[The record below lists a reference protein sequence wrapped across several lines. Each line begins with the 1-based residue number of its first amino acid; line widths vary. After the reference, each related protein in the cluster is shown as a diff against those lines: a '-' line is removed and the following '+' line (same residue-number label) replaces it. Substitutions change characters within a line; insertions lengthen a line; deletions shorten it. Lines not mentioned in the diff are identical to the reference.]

1 MTLRRKAVI
10 SAGALLALVLLA
22 VILAPILLRG
32 PIETRVKQAI
42 AANVDARVDW
52 RDLDLGLLRS
62 FPNLSLQL
70 KDLSVAGINHFAG
83 DTLLAV
89 PRFRVILDLSSVIGG
104 LRGSQPLVV
113 RSIELHR
120 PSAKLLVQADGRA
133 NWRILKPRDPAA
145 DKSGRAVDVSLKRF
159 NISDAA
165 IAFDNERSDLHA
177 RIAGL
182 DHSLSGDFGE
192 QRFALQT
199 QTRADTATLSFAGVP
214 YLSRVRIQGDVD
226 FDADMA
232 TRTFTLR
239 DAQLRVN
246 DLLLNAAGSIA
257 SGQDDVALD
266 LRFHSPRTE
275 FGEILSLVPAVFMQ
289 DYEKLRTAG
298 TMSVDGRVRGRYGKS
313 AFPAFVVQ
321 TIVANGSFQYP
332 DLPLAARDINLR
344 ARLTN
349 AGGTVDNTVL
359 NVERFHMVL
368 GRDRIDGS
376 LVLRTPVSD
385 PAVALRVAGRLDL
398 ANVPRTVKLTTV
410 QQLSGLVTA
419 NAAMR
424 ARLSDVNQKRY
435 DNVDASGRV
444 EVRQL
449 AVNASNLRQPINI
462 HEAVLRLTPSH
473 AELSSFRGRAGS
485 SEIAMKGSLE
495 NVLGFAL
502 GREDLRGDATITS
515 TRFDLNEWR
524 SNEGLKE
531 ILVPGRIDFTLRA
544 DADTVNYGNLALRNA
559 RGVLHIKNQRVTL
572 EDFTMNL
579 LGGALTMKG
588 FYETQPNQR
597 PAFDFALDAASIDA
611 QAAFAGIRTVQ
622 AFAPVARYAQGDVS
636 AELKL
641 AGELGANM
649 LPVFTN
655 LTGLGSLFTSGISLR
670 DFPALDRLADAL
682 KLDQL
687 RDPGFVDLKSSFAI
701 EKGRLHVRPFD
712 VNVGAIKMTVAGSN
726 GIDQSLDYTLAL
738 RLPRSV
744 LGSETNRA
752 VTGIINRSQQAGF
765 NLGAV
770 ETITLGA
777 KLGGTITNPTLTTS
791 FRDAAGDAG
800 ANITNALREE
810 AARRQEAVIE
820 RVDSA
825 AEAAKRRVIAEAEA
839 QATRLREEAKAVA
852 DRMRREG
859 YERADS
865 LENKASGL
873 ARIATQAAANR
884 LRKETDAKADAIM
897 READTRATALVAE
910 ARQRAS
916 LTDQR

>member
-1 MTLRRKAVI
+1 MSIRRKVAI
-10 SAGALLALVLLA
+10 SAAAFLVVALLVL
-22 VILAPILLRG
+22 ILAPVLLRG
-32 PIETRVKQAI
+32 PIEARVKNAI
-42 AANVDARVDW
+42 AANIDARVDW
-52 RDLDLGLLRS
+52 RDLDVGLLRS
-62 FPNLSLQL
+62 FPNLSVQL
-70 KDLSVAGINHFAG
+70 NDLSVAGINQFAG
-83 DTLLAV
+83 DTLIAA
-89 PRFRVILDLSSVIGG
+89 PRFRLVLDLGSVIGS

-113 RSIELHR
+113 RSVELQR
-120 PSAKLLVQADGRA
+120 PSARLLVLADGRA
-133 NWRILKPRDPAA
+133 NWQILKPRAPAA
-145 DKSGRAVDVSLKRF
+145 EQSRRGLDVSLKRLDV
-159 NISDAA
+159 SDGV
-165 IAFDNERSDLHA
+165 IALDNQQSDLRA

-182 DHSLSGDFGE
+182 DHSLSGDFSK

-199 QTRADTATLSFAGVP
+199 HTLADSASVSFAGVP
-214 YLSRVRIQGDVD
+214 YLSRVRVESDVD
-226 FDADMA
+226 FDADMT

-239 DAQLRVN
+239 DTHLRLN
-246 DLLLNAAGSIA
+246 ELRLNAAGTITG
-257 SGQDDVALD
+257 GQDDVALD
-266 LRFHSPRTE
+266 LRFHSPRTQ
-275 FGEILSLVPAVFMQ
+275 FGEILSLVPVVFMQ
-289 DYEKLRTAG
+289 DYETLRTAG
-298 TMSVDGRVRGRYGKS
+298 TMSVQGRVRGRYGKS
-313 AFPAFVVQ
+313 ALPAFAVQ
-321 TIVANGSFQYP
+321 ATVENGSFRYP
-332 DLPLAARDINLR
+332 DLPLPARDINLR

-349 AGGTVDNTVL
+349 TGGSVDNTVL

-368 GRDRIDGS
+368 GSDPIDGS
-376 LVLRTPVSD
+376 LVLRTPMSD

-398 ANVPRTVKLTTV
+398 ANVPRTVKLEKV

-435 DNVDASGRV
+435 DNVSASGRV
-444 EVRQL
+444 EVRKL

-462 HEAVLRLTPSH
+462 HEAVLSLTPSH
-473 AELSSFRGRAGS
+473 AELTSFRGRAGS

-524 SNEGLKE
+524 SDSALKE

-544 DADTVNYGNLALRNA
+544 DADTVKYGDLALHDA

-588 FYETQPNQR
+588 FYETQPNRR
-597 PAFDFALDAASIDA
+597 PAFDFALDLASIDA

-636 AELKL
+636 AQLKL

-655 LTGLGSLFTSGISLR
+655 LTGLGSLLTSGISLR

-701 EKGRLHVRPFD
+701 EQGRLHVRPFD
-712 VNVGAIKMTVAGSN
+712 VNVGPIKMTVAGSN
-726 GIDQSLDYTLAL
+726 GIDQTLDYTLAL

-744 LGSETNRA
+744 LGTEANRA
-752 VTGIINRSQQAGF
+752 VTSIINRSQQAGF
-765 NLGAV
+765 NLASV

-777 KLGGTITNPTLTTS
+777 KLGGSITNPTLTTS

-800 ANITNALREE
+800 ANIANALREE

-825 AEAAKRRVIAEAEA
+825 AEAAKQRVIAEAEA
-839 QATRLREEAKAVA
+839 QATRLREEAKALA
-852 DRMRREG
+852 DRVRQEG

-865 LENKASGL
+865 LENKATGL

-884 LRKETDAKADAIM
+884 LRKETDAKADAIV
-897 READTRATALVAE
+897 READARATSLVVE
-910 ARQRAS
+910 ARQRAN
-916 LTDQR
+916 LTGQN